1 MSPVRPS
8 VPSKPAPLQRPA
20 ALSEQVYDRLREL
33 MRAGKLRPEQAL
45 REAAL
50 AAELGVSRTPVREA
64 LTRLASEGLLQGE
77 GRSFTVPAPDAADID
92 DLFELRRLL
101 EPEAMRQAALAW
113 KPAGGAALKRALAD
127 AADAERAGD
136 AGAFAAAN
144 AAFRTAWLALV
155 GNRRLVHALQVYSDH
170 VVTLRQAT
178 LSDASVRKTVLRGMK
193 SLAAAMARNDG
204 EAAAK
209 AMRAHLQE
217 AERALRAALRETDI
231 HENEPRES

>member
-1 MSPVRPS
+1 MSPVRPP
-8 VPSKPAPLQRPA
+8 VPSKSAPLQRPA

-101 EPEAMRQAALAW
+101 EPEAMRQAAQAW
-113 KPAGGAALKRALAD
+113 KPAGAASLKRALAD
-127 AADAERAGD
+127 AVEAERAGD
-136 AGAFAAAN
+136 AAAFAASN
-144 AAFRTAWLALV
+144 AAFRAAWLALV

-178 LSDASVRKTVLRGMK
+178 LSDAAVRKTVLRGMK
-193 SLAAAMARNDG
+193 ALAAAMARNDG

-217 AERALRAALRETDI
+217 AERALRAVMHTTDTG
-231 HENEPRES
+231 ES